1 MKHQVG
7 AAVGIAAI
15 ISAAGSVL
23 AADLRPRVAAPAY
36 LAQEPAGQASMR
48 SRPPSME
55 ALALS
60 DRRATIAVAAA
71 PPSTRDNHIL
81 EFLRWKE
88 QHSAVRRAVSQ

>member
-1 MKHQVG
+1 
-7 AAVGIAAI
+7 
-15 ISAAGSVL
+15 
-23 AADLRPRVAAPAY
+23 
-36 LAQEPAGQASMR
+36 
-48 SRPPSME
+48 ME

-88 QHSAVRRAVSQ
+88 QHSAVR